1 FWTFSISRTTKVIF
15 GNVAARTSSL
25 RADSQTNKAS
35 NRDRYR
41 KACRNREKN
50 KLDKGGCSLTIVTH
64 QDVFNKL
71 EEWAP
76 KQLAYDWNPIGL
88 QVCNAAD
95 YISIIL
101 INLDVTDALVDEAI
115 SNSCNFILGHHPL
128 IFKALTSI
136 NTSPQQGST
145 VKKLI

>member
-1 FWTFSISRTTKVIF
+1 KYLLLNNLQQILIFIMMKKSFILDLFYFKNNQVIF

-35 NRDRYR
+35 NKDRYR

-76 KQLAYDWNPIGL
+76 KQLAYDWDPIGL
-88 QVCNAAD
+88 QVGNVAD
-95 YISIIL
+95 NTSKIL
-101 INLDVTDALVDEAI
+101 ISLDVTDAVVDEA
-115 SNSCNFILGHHPL
+115 
-128 IFKALTSI
+128 
-136 NTSPQQGST
+136 
-145 VKKLI
+145 